1 METKEYKKFTQ
12 QLADLQKSYSGSF
25 LVVSH
30 PPERGAHDDYS
41 DSWALAVWGAKD
53 AGQVDT
59 TETQDRNKV
68 LGIHKKESQ
77 LFRSRNR
84 MTARRRYEVKVA
96 TIRKPRMPNKTKPVI
111 SFR

>member
-68 LGIHKKESQ
+68 LGVYKKESQ

-84 MTARRRYEVKVA
+84 MTARRR
-96 TIRKPRMPNKTKPVI
+96 
-111 SFR
+111 